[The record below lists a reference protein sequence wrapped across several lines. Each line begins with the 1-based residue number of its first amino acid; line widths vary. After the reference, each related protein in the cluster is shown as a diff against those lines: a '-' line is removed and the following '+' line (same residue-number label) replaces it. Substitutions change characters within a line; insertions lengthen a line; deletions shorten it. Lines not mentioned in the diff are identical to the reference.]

1 MGNCITKF
9 PYKDRETG
17 VGFCQFFGTL
27 PRNARVLGSQTHTID
42 GKELIFRVS
51 ANGDN
56 LPVYVTVT
64 DGYRPKFRARMKL
77 KKTDKNPVE
86 TAVKVV
92 LNNLTT
98 FQQ

>member
-1 MGNCITKF
+1 MGNLITKF
-9 PYKDRETG
+9 PYTDKETG

-27 PRNARVLGSQTHTID
+27 PRNARVLGSQTHSID
-42 GKELIFRVS
+42 GRDLIFRVS

-64 DGYRPKFRARMKL
+64 DGYRAKFRARMRL
-77 KKTDKNPVE
+77 KKNEKTPVN

-92 LNNLTT
+92 LNNLQI